1 MYYDYF
7 FDLIAILKNLEFFK
21 KAEAAGFNVIVVGS
35 LVEHPEKHYFR
46 DYELKRYSELKQ
58 RESG

>member
-7 FDLIAILKNLEFFK
+7 FDLITILKNLEFFK
-21 KAEAAGFNVIVVGS
+21 KAEAAGFNVIIVGS
-35 LVEHPEKHYFR
+35 LVEHPGRNYYQ
-46 DYELKRYSELKQ
+46 DYELKKYSELKQ